1 MNILSTKE
9 INYSNNE
16 NIFLRKKRENDIMI
30 QSVEKDTKYCFDNLK
45 RECTYL
51 VIENFMKF
59 INDKI
64 FFLSDETLY
73 LL

>member
-9 INYSNNE
+9 INYSNNK
-16 NIFLRKKRENDIMI
+16 NIFLRKKREKDIMI
-30 QSVEKDTKYCFDNLK
+30 QSVEKDTKYRFDNLK
-45 RECTYL
+45 RECKLL
-51 VIENFMKF
+51 VIENVMKF